1 MGKALDDGISQG
13 QAQGDQFRSAPLW
26 GLGHRKFLMH
36 NGNATDLMQAIDLH
50 FSEGSDAN
58 DVIGLYRALDNKQ
71 KQDLLNFLRSL

>member
-1 MGKALDDGISQG
+1 
-13 QAQGDQFRSAPLW
+13 
-26 GLGHRKFLMH
+26 MH